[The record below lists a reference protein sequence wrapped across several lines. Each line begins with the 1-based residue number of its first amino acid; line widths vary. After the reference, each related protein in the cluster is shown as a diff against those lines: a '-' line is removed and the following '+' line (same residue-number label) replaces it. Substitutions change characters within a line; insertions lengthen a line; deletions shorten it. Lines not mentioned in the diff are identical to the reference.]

1 MPSINRR
8 QFCALIAGAA
18 ALPRAFAQ
26 TSYPTKPIRM
36 VVPWSVGT
44 PADLV
49 GRVVAER
56 MSAVLNQ
63 SVYVENRNGVS
74 GTVAIPEVMRWPAD
88 GHTLYMLASTSL
100 VAPVLYPGLS
110 VDFLR
115 DFDAV
120 GQVDWSYNILCVGP
134 SSPYRSVGEIVEAAR
149 RSPGTLTYASGGNGT
164 PPHLAG
170 EMLAIA
176 ATTKLNHIPYVQMG
190 QAAGD
195 VMTGL
200 VDLIFM
206 GAAGALP
213 LVRDGRLRPL
223 AITGP
228 VRASAL
234 PDVPTMIE
242 SGYSDFVIR
251 PFDGLLVKKGVSA
264 DVMGTLSRALNES
277 LQQPVVRQRL
287 DTIGMEPAAS
297 SPEAFSALLQ
307 KESARWVELA
317 KRAQL
322 KVG

>member
-8 QFCALIAGAA
+8 RFCALIAGAA
-18 ALPRAFAQ
+18 ATPRTFAQ
-26 TSYPTKPIRM
+26 ASYPNKPVRM

-56 MSAVLNQ
+56 MSAVMNQ

-100 VAPVLYPGLS
+100 VAPVLYPS
-110 VDFLR
+110 MSIDFLR
-115 DFDAV
+115 DFDPV
-120 GQVDWSYNILCVGP
+120 GQVDWSYNILCVSP
-134 SSPYRSVGEIVEAAR
+134 TSPYQNVAEIVEAAR
-149 RSPGTLTYASGGNGT
+149 RSPGKLTYASGGNGT

-170 EMLAIA
+170 EMLGIA
-176 ATTKLNHIPYVQMG
+176 ASTPINHIPYVQMG

-200 VDLIFM
+200 VDMIFM

-223 AITGP
+223 AITAQE
-228 VRASAL
+228 RASAL
-234 PDVPTMIE
+234 PAVPTMIE
-242 SGYSDFVIR
+242 SGYADFVIR
-251 PFDGLLVKKGVSA
+251 PFDGLLVKKGVPA
-264 DVMGTLSRALNES
+264 ATLKTLSSALIES
-277 LQQPVVRQRL
+277 LQQPALRERL
-287 DTIGMEPAAS
+287 DTLGMEPAPS
-297 SPEAFSALLQ
+297 SPEAFSALLA
-307 KESARWVELA
+307 KESARWVALA
-317 KRAQL
+317 KQAKL